1 VAKLLE
7 VAQLTDED
15 SVAEVEVGRGGVE
28 AGLDA
33 HGLAGGDGLA
43 DAFFEGV
50 RAICRGAGEDLGG
63 AFGDEVEL
71 VFYGGKGHVVFKYKD
86 G

>member
-1 VAKLLE
+1 MAQLADEDGVAK
-7 VAQLTDED
+7 
-15 SVAEVEVGRGGVE
+15 VEIGRGGVE

-43 DAFFEGV
+43 DALFEGFE
-50 RAICRGAGEDLGG
+50 GEDLGG

>member
-1 VAKLLE
+1 M
-7 VAQLTDED
+7 
-15 SVAEVEVGRGGVE
+15 AEVEVGGGGIE
-28 AGLDA
+28 AGLDS

-43 DAFFEGV
+43 DALFEG
-50 RAICRGAGEDLGG
+50 IEGENLGG